1 MSKLQA
7 LLKSRDMYIGL
18 AVGVIVALAFA
29 RFIPGF
35 VKKAAAAIPGSDAKA
50 GA

>member
-1 MSKLQA
+1 MQKIKD

-18 AVGVIVALAFA
+18 AVGIVLALAFG

-35 VKKAAAAIPGSDAKA
+35 VKKAADAIPGSDAKA
-50 GA
+50 Q

>member
-1 MSKLQA
+1 MQKLKA
-7 LLKSRDMYIGL
+7 LLKSKDMYIGL
-18 AVGVIVALAFA
+18 AVGIFLALAFG

-35 VKKAAAAIPGSDAKA
+35 VKKAASAIPGSDAKA